1 MYMPVINDEM
11 KLAVTHAF
19 GTPGQG
25 TGSAGGPENI
35 RSEVALVRTR
45 IPDSKPSDPR
55 LLAVVAT
62 AVARAAIESGVARRE
77 IEDWDAYAASLTRR
91 VKNTK

>member
-1 MYMPVINDEM
+1 M
-11 KLAVTHAF
+11 KLAVTYALARLAKEPVPQEVLKTYGLKSLSF
-19 GTPGQG
+19 GR
-25 TGSAGGPENI
+25 EY
-35 RSEVALVRTR
+35 L
-45 IPDSKPSDPR
+45 IPKPSDPR